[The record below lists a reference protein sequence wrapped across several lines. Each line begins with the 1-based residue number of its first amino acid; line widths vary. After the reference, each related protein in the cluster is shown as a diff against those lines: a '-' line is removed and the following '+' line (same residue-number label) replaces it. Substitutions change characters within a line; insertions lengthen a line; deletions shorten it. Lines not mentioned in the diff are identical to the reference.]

1 MSQVFF
7 WIEMR
12 KIEHIGIAVNDI
24 ESSIKTF
31 EVLLG
36 TECYKT
42 EIVESEFVKTA
53 FFQLGE
59 SKIELL
65 QASNPDSAIAKF
77 LAKKGQAIHHIAFEV
92 EDISKEI
99 ERLTKEGFVLI
110 NQSAKNGADN
120 KLIAFLHPKS
130 TDGVLVELCQER
142 LD

>member
-1 MSQVFF
+1 
-7 WIEMR
+7 MR

-24 ESSIKTF
+24 EASIKTF

-77 LAKKGQAIHHIAFEV
+77 LDKKGQGIHHIAFDV

-99 ERLTKEGFVLI
+99 DRLTKEGFILI

>member
-1 MSQVFF
+1 
-7 WIEMR
+7 MR

-24 ESSIKTF
+24 EASIKTF

-77 LAKKGQAIHHIAFEV
+77 LDKKGQGIHHIAFDV

-99 ERLTKEGFVLI
+99 DRLTKEGFILI

-130 TDGVLVELCQER
+130 TDGVLVELCQEK